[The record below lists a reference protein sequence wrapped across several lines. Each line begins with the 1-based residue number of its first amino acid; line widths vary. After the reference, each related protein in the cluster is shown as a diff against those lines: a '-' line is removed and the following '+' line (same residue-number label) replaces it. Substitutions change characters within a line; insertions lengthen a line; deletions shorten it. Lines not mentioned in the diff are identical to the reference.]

1 MVLEIIISILIFLLF
16 LPIKI
21 NSALY
26 LNLLEN
32 KGAIYCMLWFIP
44 LIQDKFLIANGELT
58 AKNNFEREKTI
69 QLNSEDEDIIF
80 IQIFINSYIRKI
92 ILQNIEFFFDAGN
105 KDDAFI
111 STMIA
116 GSLQAIS
123 SIFLNILKVKKY
135 GFKSRVFCNALYLK
149 NKLTTSIF
157 ISCWTNLFDLIFT
170 LIKSKLKQIRR
181 KSGNN

>member
-1 MVLEIIISILIFLLF
+1 MILTIIICILLFLAF

-32 KGAIYCMLWFIP
+32 KGAVYSALWFIP

-58 AKNNFEREKTI
+58 AKNNFEKEKTI
-69 QLNSEDEDIIF
+69 QLNREDEDIIF

-92 ILQNIEFFFDAGN
+92 ILEDIELFFDAGN
-105 KDDAFI
+105 KDNAFI

-116 GSLQAIS
+116 GSLQALS
-123 SIFLNILKVKKY
+123 SIFLNILKTKKY
-135 GFKSRVFCNALYLK
+135 GFKSSVFCNPLYLK
-149 NKLTTSIF
+149 NKLTTAIF
-157 ISCWTNLFDLIFT
+157 IACWTNLFDLIFT
-170 LIKSKLKQIRR
+170 LVKSKFKQLKRSSH
-181 KSGNN
+181 KD